1 MNPEVESDS
10 ESGPGVYFAPLEKV
24 FDKILTPFEEFIHR
38 QTTSSLLLMTMAAT
52 AMVLANSALAYDFDH
67 LLHTLISINI
77 GSWELELSLQHW
89 VNDALMALFFF
100 VVGLELKREFLVGEL
115 ADTRNALLPIA
126 AAVGGMVVPAL
137 IYFSINPEG
146 DAAAGWGV
154 PMATDIA
161 FAIGALALLGSR
173 VPKGLVT
180 FLIALAIV
188 DDLGA
193 VLVIAIFYTE
203 TIEFGPL
210 LAAAVLVGVL
220 VTLNA
225 AGTRRIIPYFVIA
238 IVLWY
243 ALMLSGLHATLAG
256 VIGAMTVPA
265 KPKYDPQRFSERVRE
280 LMQQFDDSIHQGR
293 SIMTNTRLRALVQ
306 TLENGVRS
314 VETPLQRLEYI
325 WHAPVAY
332 LVIPIFALVNAGT
345 QLSFATLGETITH
358 PVTLGIML
366 GLVLGKF
373 LGITGAAWL
382 VLRLGVARLPKATRF
397 SQIAGAGMLAGIGF
411 TMSIFV
417 AQLGFSGR
425 EDLLLAA
432 KTGIL
437 LASLTAGIAGFIWLY
452 MVSDSRRVEAT
463 VEPSR
468 A

>member
-1 MNPEVESDS
+1 MNPDVES

-38 QTTSSLLLMTMAAT
+38 QTTSSLLLMTMTAT
-52 AMVLANSALAYDFDH
+52 AMVLANSPLAYEFDH
-67 LLHTLISINI
+67 LLHTLVSINI
-77 GSWELELSLQHW
+77 GSWGLELSLQHW

-115 ADTRNALLPIA
+115 ADIRNAILPIA
-126 AAVGGMVVPAL
+126 AAIGGMVLPAL
-137 IYFSINPEG
+137 IYFSINPGG
-146 DAAAGWGV
+146 DAAAGWAV

-203 TIEFGPL
+203 TIEFLPL
-210 LAAAVLVGVL
+210 LAAAGLVSAL
-220 VTLNA
+220 VILNA
-225 AGTRRIIPYFVIA
+225 AGTRKILPYFAIA
-238 IVLWY
+238 VALWY
-243 ALMLSGLHATLAG
+243 ALLLSGMHATLAG

-265 KPKYDPQRFSERVRE
+265 KPKYDPQRFSERVKA
-280 LMQQFDDSIHQGR
+280 LMLQFDDSIHQGK

-325 WHAPVAY
+325 WHVPVAY
-332 LVIPIFALVNAGT
+332 LVIPIFALANAGT
-345 QLSFATLGETITH
+345 QLSFSTLGQTMAH

-366 GLVLGKF
+366 GLILGKF

-397 SQIAGAGMLAGIGF
+397 SQIAGAGLLAGIGF

-417 AQLGFSGR
+417 AQLGFAGN
-425 EDLLLAA
+425 EELLMAA
-432 KTGIL
+432 KTGIIF
-437 LASLTAGIAGFIWLY
+437 ASLFAGAAGYIWLY
-452 MVSDSRRVEAT
+452 KVS
-463 VEPSR
+463 
-468 A
+468 